1 MTSNID
7 TQLKSIQTKLQHL
20 LKQYRV
26 AIKENEQ
33 LKKQIAEKN
42 NLSIQQQQQIQQI
55 QQQLDALKIAGPIAN
70 TNDTE
75 SLQKKLDA
83 YIKEIDKCLFMLSI

>member
-7 TQLKSIQTKLQHL
+7 IQLKSIHTKLQYL

-33 LKKQIAEKN
+33 LKKQIEEKN
-42 NLSIQQQQQIQQI
+42 NQSIQQQQQIQQI
-55 QQQLDALKIAGPIAN
+55 QQQLDALKIAGTIAT
-70 TNDTE
+70 TNDTA
-75 SLQKKLDA
+75 SLQKKIDV
-83 YIKEIDKCLFMLSI
+83 YIKEIDKCLLLLSI